1 MIVTYDLA
9 TGRITGA
16 HEIHGN
22 EDAYI
27 AQLAPHGQGGL
38 RLGIDGNVFYVEG
51 GAIKPRPDSGIALD
65 KTTVAAGGA
74 ECVTLSGVPEG
85 AAIRIVGPTAHEVT
99 GIGAPLQFGFA
110 LPGVYEIQI
119 TAFPAR
125 DAILRVSVEA

>member
-1 MIVTYDLA
+1 MIVTYELA

-38 RLGIDGNVFYVEG
+38 RLGIDGNVFYVDG
-51 GAIKPRPDSGIALD
+51 GAIRPRPDSGIALD
-65 KTTVAAGGA
+65 KTTTTTG
-74 ECVTLSGVPEG
+74 EPVTLSGVPRG
-85 AAIRIVGPTAHEVT
+85 A
-99 GIGAPLQFGFA
+99 GIGIAGPIAHRLEATGGPLQFSFA
-110 LPGVYEIQI
+110 LPGVYEFQI
-119 TAFPAR
+119 DAFPAR